1 MRVLVACEFSGRV
14 RDSFLAKGHDAIS
27 CDLRPTES
35 PIPGRHHQGDV
46 REILNDGF
54 DLLVAHPEC
63 TYNCL
68 SGIQWFYH
76 PDDTHLEPDNRRRH
90 PRYPDRLER
99 FAEGAEF
106 FELLQQA
113 NIPKICIENSK
124 PHGLAMARF
133 GKPTQTVQP
142 YHFGEPY
149 TKGAALWLKN
159 LPPLVPRTS
168 KSDFPEIIAA
178 SHMTTRTKKRELER
192 SRTYQG
198 IANAMAEA
206 WG

>member
-14 RDSFLAKGHDAIS
+14 RDAFLAKGHDAIS

-35 PIPGRHHQGDV
+35 PIPGRHHTGDV
-46 REILNDGF
+46 REILNDGW
-54 DLLVAHPEC
+54 DLMIAHPDC

-68 SGIQWFYH
+68 SGVQWLSH
-76 PDDTHLEPDNRRRH
+76 PDDTHLPFDRRRRH
-90 PRYPDRLER
+90 PRYPDRMER
-99 FAEGAEF
+99 FEEGADF
-106 FELLQQA
+106 FQLLQQA

-133 GKPTQTVQP
+133 GKPDQTIQP
-142 YHFGEPY
+142 WQHGQPY

-159 LPPLVPRTS
+159 LPPIIPRFK
-168 KSDFPEIIAA
+168 KSDYPEIIAA
-178 SHMTTRTKKRELER
+178 SHMTTRTKNREKER
-192 SRTYQG
+192 SRTYVCVAQ
-198 IANAMAEA
+198 AMADA